1 LLSRDD
7 KRSSR
12 CGAAVNDSHVR
23 VFLQKDRNTQINT
36 GANESMTVEGPD
48 ATTQRPHRPI
58 VWGNVAFLTLTPL
71 AAAIV
76 VPWYV
81 LTHGVTWVEIAACVF
96 MWLLTGLSITAGYHR
111 LFTHRAYSAAAPVR
125 AFFAILGAATF
136 ENSVISWA
144 AAHRFHHRNVD
155 TDDDPYNAQ
164 EGFFYSHMG
173 WIMVEG
179 AKHDDTSNVPDLW
192 KDPILRWQ
200 HRHAIVIGAVVNI
213 LATVVLGL
221 ITGHMLGMFVFALL
235 LRLVLTH
242 HFTFLIN
249 SAAHIWGSQ
258 PYSTAHS
265 ARDNWFLSFLS
276 FGEGYHNY
284 HHSFQADYRN
294 GPRLYNWDPSKWL
307 IWALQ
312 KMGLASGLK
321 RSPLDVTLGKHF
333 EHARKTFEQRLAT
346 IGETVDEWQVA
357 FGETVDDWQATTRDQ
372 TAAAR
377 EALRGHV
384 VAAEK
389 RCEEALRDLKAAR
402 ANLQATISEGAGV
415 IGRSQVRRQLREA
428 ARSARHALDTW
439 QALGAAYLE
448 RAQVSLS
455 S

>member
-1 LLSRDD
+1 MIEKERD
-7 KRSSR
+7 
-12 CGAAVNDSHVR
+12 
-23 VFLQKDRNTQINT
+23 T
-36 GANESMTVEGPD
+36 
-48 ATTQRPHRPI
+48 TTQRPHRPI

-71 AAAIV
+71 AAAIA
-76 VPWYV
+76 VPWYI

-111 LFTHRAYSAAAPVR
+111 LFTHRAYSASAPVR
-125 AFFAILGAATF
+125 AIFAILGAATF

-144 AAHRFHHRNVD
+144 AAHRFHHRHVD

-173 WIMVEG
+173 WVMVEG

-200 HRHAIVIGAVVNI
+200 HRYPILIGAVVNI
-213 LATVVLGL
+213 VTTVILGL
-221 ITGHMLGMFVFALL
+221 ITGHMLGMFVFAFL
-235 LRLVLTH
+235 LRMVLTH

-307 IWALQ
+307 IWGMQ
-312 KMGLASGLK
+312 KVGLVTGLK
-321 RSPLDVTLGKHF
+321 RSPLDVTLGRLF
-333 EHARKTFEQRLAT
+333 EHARSTFEQRLAA

-372 TAAAR
+372 TAAAG
-377 EALRGHV
+377 EVLRAHV

-389 RCEEALRDLKAAR
+389 RCEEALNELKAAR
-402 ANLQATISEGAGV
+402 ANLQARISEGAGV
-415 IGRSQVRRQLREA
+415 IGRSRLRRQLREA
-428 ARSARHALDTW
+428 TRSARHALDTW

-448 RAQVSLS
+448 SATRTMVSAG
-455 S
+455 

>member
-1 LLSRDD
+1 MIEKQTNNSER
-7 KRSSR
+7 
-12 CGAAVNDSHVR
+12 
-23 VFLQKDRNTQINT
+23 
-36 GANESMTVEGPD
+36 P
-48 ATTQRPHRPI
+48 QRRI

-71 AAAIV
+71 AAAIA
-76 VPWYV
+76 VPWYI
-81 LTHGVTWVEIAACVF
+81 LTHGVTWVEITACAL
-96 MWLLTGLSITAGYHR
+96 MWLVTGLSITAGYHR
-111 LFTHRAYSAAAPVR
+111 LFTHRAYSASASVR
-125 AFFAILGAATF
+125 ALFAIIGAATF

-173 WIMVEG
+173 WVMVEG

-200 HRHAIVIGAVVNI
+200 HRHAIAIGAVVNI
-213 LATVVLGL
+213 GTTVALGL
-221 ITGHMLGMFVFALL
+221 LTGHMLGMFVFAFL
-235 LRLVLTH
+235 LRMVLTH

-249 SAAHIWGSQ
+249 SAAHMWGSQ

-307 IWALQ
+307 IWMME
-312 KMGLASGLK
+312 KVGLASGLK

-333 EHARKTFEQRLAT
+333 EHARSNFEQRLAA

-357 FGETVDDWQATTRDQ
+357 FGETVDDWQASTRDY

-377 EALRGHV
+377 KAVRELIASSPREVLREHV

-389 RCEEALRDLKAAR
+389 RCEEALGELKTARD
-402 ANLQATISEGAGV
+402 NLQAKIAEGVGV
-415 IGRSQVRRQLREA
+415 IGRSRMRRNLREA
-428 ARSARHALDTW
+428 SRSARRALDQW

-448 RAQVSLS
+448 AATATPVPVRAR
-455 S
+455 